1 MSAEHSTHISL
12 LMQDM
17 NLFISL
23 SSKNGEFQKTGD

>member
-12 LMQDM
+12 LMQDT

-23 SSKNGEFQKTGD
+23 SSKNGEFQKIGD